1 MKTSMTRRGFVSG
14 ACVAAAGLG
23 LAGCDSGTTKKEEG
37 EGTKQVGGSM
47 TMYTPNSETLV
58 NTVIP
63 AFEEAT
69 GIKVDLIQAGTGEL
83 FKKLQSEASLLTSSG
98 AVLTIFTFQMKISL
112 KNILLPRTT
121 T

>member
-63 AFEEAT
+63 AFE
-69 GIKVDLIQAGTGEL
+69 VLVSSSRNSSL
-83 FKKLQSEASLLTSSG
+83 RLQSQLLTSSG

-112 KNILLPRTT
+112 KNTLLPRMTT
-121 T
+121 

>member
-47 TMYTPNSETLV
+47 T
-58 NTVIP
+58 
-63 AFEEAT
+63 
-69 GIKVDLIQAGTGEL
+69 
-83 FKKLQSEASLLTSSG
+83 FKKQKT
-98 AVLTIFTFQMKISL
+98 
-112 KNILLPRTT
+112 KNI
-121 T
+121 